1 MKKFNHANIGLFALF
16 TALLSLSSCSNDD
29 DNYPKEYVGFEHS
42 ITKVDCDKNEAEKEI
57 QIKIIAVKKSKEDR
71 TVALTTP
78 SLSPGQVPLV
88 KLTESKVIIKAGKKS
103 ATTVVKIF
111 PKQMPMKQHNA
122 TLTCIPQWKEGL
134 VSKLTIQ
141 MNKN

>member
-1 MKKFNHANIGLFALF
+1 MIAIV
-16 TALLSLSSCSNDD
+16 TLLAMVLVTIIAAFFISF
-29 DNYPKEYVGFEHS
+29 YK
-42 ITKVDCDKNEAEKEI
+42 KEI

-71 TVALTTP
+71 TVALTPPT
-78 SLSPGQVPLV
+78 LSPGQVPLV

>member
-1 MKKFNHANIGLFALF
+1 
-16 TALLSLSSCSNDD
+16 
-29 DNYPKEYVGFEHS
+29 
-42 ITKVDCDKNEAEKEI
+42 
-57 QIKIIAVKKSKEDR
+57 
-71 TVALTTP
+71 
-78 SLSPGQVPLV
+78 V